1 MDGSGGNGGG
11 PRSELDDELD
21 SELVSPAKISYDSMV
36 CRSVA
41 GLCCWFVWLVMLSWL
56 LRVVFESCDC
66 ASDDASDCALP
77 SPHAVLLMLV
87 SLPRNLLLIQR
98 TQSLAKA
105 IAN

>member
-11 PRSELDDELD
+11 SRSELDDELD

-66 ASDDASDCALP
+66 ALP